1 MRLVLL
7 KPVTR
12 LQTCSIKYTRSS
24 LCRRLS
30 YVRTPVPVRTMGRLG
45 EVALLLALF
54 VLLGTRAQY
63 NGPWDD
69 FEDYDEREYDFAEDE
84 DLEEEDYYQEED
96 ADASAEVEEVN
107 EGGEPPMAGPQ
118 NEEFTPMCN
127 NENCWIRVDWEPPPR
142 DTWMSCLLRYR
153 VGYTTAYTT
162 GSADW
167 IWMSDEGTY
176 IDLRSDE
183 RFFFDEAEGTNH
195 SLTIRNLDYERD
207 YEVVIDVFNPYGRRP
222 GRYPGRE
229 AHEVSTPPGPFVKVT
244 SNL

>member
-1 MRLVLL
+1 MH
-7 KPVTR
+7 
-12 LQTCSIKYTRSS
+12 
-24 LCRRLS
+24 
-30 YVRTPVPVRTMGRLG
+30 
-45 EVALLLALF
+45 
-54 VLLGTRAQY
+54 GTKA
-63 NGPWDD
+63 
-69 FEDYDEREYDFAEDE
+69 DYDYGYMDYDDSFEGLYEDDHEGENE
-84 DLEEEDYYQEED
+84 DHDYGEED
-96 ADASAEVEEVN
+96 AYGIGDTSETSKDPS
-107 EGGEPPMAGPQ
+107 GKPPTVGPQ
-118 NEEFTPMCN
+118 NQKFTPMCN
-127 NENCWIRVDWEPPPR
+127 KENCWIRVDWEPPPR

-176 IDLRSDE
+176 VDLRSEE

-195 SLTIRNLDYERD
+195 SLTIRNLDYETD

-229 AHEVSTPPGPFVKVT
+229 AHEVSTPPGPCVKVT